1 MLTILEE
8 NKKSNRGFTLMEII
22 VSMALFASIV
32 LSAAQI
38 FKMVIESQR
47 NAIIAQN
54 MQGGARYAFD
64 TMSKEIRMAQKD
76 EAGNCT
82 GEGNANRVYA
92 VSADGQE
99 LYFKNYHGECVAYY
113 LDSENE
119 ALMIE
124 RHGYVAKT
132 LPDKIK
138 VKSLQFS
145 IVDDIDNV
153 QSLVTANLEVE
164 AEGKE
169 AEKQN
174 MIIQTAVSSRY
185 YE

>member
-1 MLTILEE
+1 MI
-8 NKKSNRGFTLMEII
+8 KKLKQSNRGFTLMEII
-22 VSMALFASIV
+22 VSLALFTAIV

-54 MQGGARYAFD
+54 MQGGTRYAFD

-76 EAGNCT
+76 EIGTCT
-82 GEGNANRVYA
+82 GEGNVNRVYA
-92 VSADGQE
+92 VSEDGQE

-113 LDSENE
+113 LDNANE
-119 ALMIE
+119 TLMIE

-132 LPDKIK
+132 LPDQIK
-138 VKSLQFS
+138 VKALQFS
-145 IVDDIDNV
+145 IIDDVDNV
-153 QSLVTANLEVE
+153 QSLVIANLEVE

-169 AEKQN
+169 TEKQD